1 MKRQS
6 IKRQTLVTTACS
18 LLNRGLGFLL
28 RLLVN
33 KALGPEAVGVMELAG
48 GAHMLALTPVTAG
61 LPGAVSRMTA
71 QAAEKER
78 PLILC
83 AGRRLAVLLALA
95 VTPLMLLLSPL
106 IARLMGDTRVL
117 PSLLLFSPCVLLVG
131 VSGVYDGSCYGR
143 GCAWPPALS
152 ELGEQAARMAVTLA
166 LVFLLPSLTVAGKAA
181 VPALAGTVGEGIGLA
196 VVMALAG
203 RTPTVKKDVRVK
215 EISRELTRL
224 SLPLTA
230 GRLTHTALRA
240 VSGVMIPKRLMA
252 AGLTAPEAM
261 SRMGMLNGMVMPLL
275 FLPGMLAGAL
285 GTVGG
290 PAAARC
296 RGRRAENRLTLRLLL
311 PAFLTGLCCCLG
323 LRVLAPRLAMRLYRL
338 PEMAPLL
345 RAMSPL
351 AVMMPVQQVLSG
363 CMAGLG
369 LQRKTLRASLLGA
382 AATLLFTWIWA
393 ADPALHI
400 YGAGFASLL
409 GHGLTLL
416 CCLISFVMR

>member
-6 IKRQTLVTTACS
+6 IKRQTVVTTGCG

-48 GAHMLALTPVTAG
+48 SAHMLALTPVAAG

-71 QAAEKER
+71 KAEEKDR
-78 PLILC
+78 PLILY
-83 AGRRLAVLLALA
+83 AGRKLALMLAWA
-95 VTPLMLLLSPL
+95 VTPLLLALSPL
-106 IARLMGDTRVL
+106 IARVMGDIRVL
-117 PSLLLFSPCVLLVG
+117 PSLLLFAPCVLLVG

-152 ELGEQAARMAVTLA
+152 ELSEQVTRMTVTLG
-166 LVFLLPSLTVAGKAA
+166 LVSLLPSLTVAGKAA
-181 VPALAGTVGEGIGLA
+181 VPALAGTAGEGIGLLA
-196 VVMALAG
+196 VAALAG
-203 RTPTVKKDVRVK
+203 RTPSMKGDERVPGVC
-215 EISRELTRL
+215 RELTRL
-224 SLPLTA
+224 SLPLMG

-240 VSGVMIPKRLMA
+240 VSGALIPKRLMA
-252 AGLTAPEAM
+252 AGLTASEAM

-296 RGRRAENRLTLRLLL
+296 GGRRAENRLTLRLLL
-311 PAFLTGLCCCLG
+311 PALLAGGGCCTGLWL
-323 LRVLAPRLAMRLYRL
+323 LAPRLAMGLYRL

-345 RAMSPL
+345 RALCPL
-351 AVMMPVQQVLSG
+351 AVIMPAQQVLSG

-382 AATLLFTWIWA
+382 AVTLLFTWRWTA
-393 ADPALHI
+393 VPALHI

-416 CCLISFVMR
+416 CSGISFILR